1 MLKVVAEIWKDAG
14 YTVLGGAL
22 AGKAAEGLQNGAHIQ
37 SRTLASWQYRW
48 DVGKDQFDSKTI
60 FVLDE
65 AGLVASKQMA
75 AFLQAVKNAGAK
87 SCWLVMQSSC
97 SRSRRGRIQSNCG

>member
-1 MLKVVAEIWKDAG
+1 
-14 YTVLGGAL
+14 
-22 AGKAAEGLQNGAHIQ
+22 
-37 SRTLASWQYRW
+37 RTLASWQYRW
-48 DVGKDQFDSKTI
+48 ALGKDQFDSKTI

-87 SCWLVMQSSC
+87 IVLVGDAEQLQPIEAGAAF
-97 SRSRRGRIQSNCG
+97 RAIADKVGYV